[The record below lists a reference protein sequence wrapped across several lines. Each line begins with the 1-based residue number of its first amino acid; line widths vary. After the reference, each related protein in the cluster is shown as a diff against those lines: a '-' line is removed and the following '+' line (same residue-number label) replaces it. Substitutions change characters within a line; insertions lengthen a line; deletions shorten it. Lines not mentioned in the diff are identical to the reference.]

1 MLRPTRVARK
11 GELYL
16 SLTGLSPSPA
26 GFPNTIQLNKAFLT
40 PPYACRRTTALPL
53 HQIHNACRLTCIRF
67 RLRPFRS
74 PLLRTSLSI
83 SLPPAT
89 EMFHFAGSPPPI
101 RGCGTPPARF
111 PHSDI
116 HGSTDA
122 CSLPWLFAACYVL
135 LRHLAP
141 QASPACPS
149 YLNLIYPLYL
159 ASPSHTYDLPLTPLT
174 PLSPQYQTSQA
185 ASTQRAM
192 LPSSQYEMKRSC
204 HGADVAC
211 NTDDAKQ
218 SKNRGR
224 LRSNRHNQRF
234 SLERR

>member
-1 MLRPTRVARK
+1 MLRPTRVALQ

-16 SLTGLSPSPA
+16 SLTGLSPSSA

-40 PPYACRRTTALPL
+40 PPYACRRTPALPL
-53 HQIHNACRLTCIRF
+53 PQIHNACRLTCIRF

-89 EMFHFAGSPPPI
+89 EMFHFAGSPPLI
-101 RGCGTPPARF
+101 HGCGTPPARF

-159 ASPSHTYDLPLTPLT
+159 RLSIPYIRPTPHPSFTAPH
-174 PLSPQYQTSQA
+174 SIQTFRA
-185 ASTQRAM
+185 ASLQRAI
-192 LPSSQYEMKRSC
+192 LPSSLYEMKKLC

-224 LRSNRHNQRF
+224 IRSNRHNQRF